1 MFSYFVN
8 ILKAYASVNEQVVG
22 SFLLVEHIV
31 EDYPYLNPGL
41 GITFKDLIEEI
52 DDIMALFG
60 KIEDSELAKRFLA
73 ELKALDEWPEYY
85 VKIFP
90 TSLSKYIIDEL
101 YAAGHDDLVQSLFS
115 DIMGEVP
122 GKQGGLYLACQTL

>member
-8 ILKAYASVNEQVVG
+8 ILKAYTSVNEQVVG

-41 GITFKDLIEEI
+41 GINFKDLIAENRRHY
-52 DDIMALFG
+52 ALFS
-60 KIEDSELAKRFLA
+60 KIEDAELAKRFLA
-73 ELKALDEWPEYY
+73 ELKALDEWPDYY

-101 YAAGHDDLVQSLFS
+101 YASGPRGSGSF
-115 DIMGEVP
+115 P
-122 GKQGGLYLACQTL
+122 FY